1 MEKII
6 DIQTGAVRAQR
17 GKGILKSSAIGSCIA
32 IAAYDAVE
40 NIGAMAHVMLP
51 GTAPADKKN
60 SEKTKYAA
68 NAIDTLIGM
77 MIDLGTKKDNI
88 EVVIAGG
95 ANVLKKSDDTICESN
110 IKSTLEILKEKQL
123 HIKEQAIGGTSRRS
137 ISLDVENG
145 IVSYTE
151 GNNCEMQLWR
161 SQKTTKHP
169 FGSTG
174 PGKVDSA
181 SFRPNLA

>member
-1 MEKII
+1 LEKII
-6 DIQTGAVRAQR
+6 DIQTGAVRAQQ

-40 NIGAMAHVMLP
+40 NIGAMAHIMLP

-95 ANVLKKSDDTICESN
+95 ANVLKRNDDTICESN

-151 GNNCEMQLWR
+151 GNSCEMQLWR
-161 SQKTTKHP
+161 SQKTTKHS

-174 PGKVDSA
+174 PGEVDSA
-181 SFRPNLA
+181 SFRPTLA